1 MKRILRF
8 LLQPYPTKKL
18 LLESLSLMF
27 LIRISLWIFP
37 FGWLR
42 KWLTRLEYRRVDHNE
57 ADWQVINEVVR
68 AVRTSSR
75 IVPRATCLTQALATR
90 TLLRLRAQDPQLRIG
105 VDKDAED
112 LLTAHAWI
120 EIDGRIIVG
129 MVPRHERYTVM
140 NQSSATGL

>member
-8 LLQPYPTKKL
+8 LSQPYPTKKL
-18 LLESLSLMF
+18 LLQSLSLMF

-42 KWLTRLEYRRVDHNE
+42 WCLARFDSSRGDHKE
-57 ADWQVINEVVR
+57 ADWQVINEVIR
-68 AVRTSSR
+68 AIRTSSR
-75 IVPRATCLTQALATR
+75 LVPRATCLTQALATR
-90 TLLRLRAQDPQLRIG
+90 TLLRLRAQDSQLRIG

-112 LLTAHAWI
+112 FLTAHAWI

-129 MVPRHERYTVM
+129 KVPRQERYTVM
-140 NQSSATGL
+140 KQSSATGL

>member
-8 LLQPYPTKKL
+8 FLQPYPTKKL
-18 LLESLSLMF
+18 LLESLSLML

-42 KWLTRLEYRRVDHNE
+42 RCLERFESSRGDHKE
-57 ADWQVINEVVR
+57 VDWQVINEVIR
-68 AVRTSSR
+68 AIRTSSR
-75 IVPRATCLTQALATR
+75 LVPKATCLTQALATR
-90 TLLRLRAQDPQLRIG
+90 TLLRLRAQDSQLRIG

-112 LLTAHAWI
+112 LLTGHAWV

-129 MVPRHERYTVM
+129 KVPRQERYTVM
-140 NQSSATGL
+140 KQSSASSL